1 MIQNGV
7 ELDLGHTSI
16 LGEAAVHFLLREIP
30 DRKVVGRS
38 MVEGREGERE
48 GGRKSGNEKW

>member
-1 MIQNGV
+1 MIQSGV

-16 LGEAAVHFLLREIP
+16 LGEAAGHYLLREIP

-38 MVEGREGERE
+38 MVEGREG
-48 GGRKSGNEKW
+48 GRKSGNEKW